1 MANERDLDRQHPDYR
16 RMLTRWIL
24 EQDYYRG
31 GYHVLKPGQHKSD
44 VWWLDQRDRPTGEDG
59 TSPRPDRAA
68 SIYEWRTGSESS
80 YLHKHPRER
89 RQSWDSRQARAW
101 HLPLF
106 RPTVNIFASAVLKT
120 GPRRDAPDWWLG
132 FLGDVDCNGTAID
145 AFVREALT
153 SALVFG
159 RYHSVVDMTTPE
171 MEVRTLRQQD
181 AAGVRPYAYHVSP
194 MDIVNWSLDE
204 NGRFRWVQI
213 REDMPDTR
221 SPGDD
226 WPRDNNQ
233 YRIWTPTDWYL
244 YRKSVNPR
252 LEWAQVASGAHPVGR
267 VPLPSVYAHRGSRT
281 ILGCESPFCDVADT
295 DRSVFNKLSLLDEL
309 LYKQTFSILAVAR
322 REGSPMA
329 DATIA
334 PDMAFVYDAEAGPP
348 SYIAPDASQV
358 LALWR
363 VISDTVGLI
372 RTQSEAG
379 RGAAAEQSAEAR
391 SAAAIGAEQG
401 DRNNVMSSLAESM
414 EAYELDLYDC
424 AARWAGKSDKP
435 VATYPRKFDLRTV
448 NQAIADLVQVKQLQV
463 GQRVLS
469 VLTAPI
475 LQQMLRETGAS
486 QDEIDSMI
494 GDLEADMEDAEES
507 AKLPVPLP
515 PTKPSAD
522 EQALRRAAGQPMKP
536 GAA

>member
-1 MANERDLDRQHPDYR
+1 MSLRWDLERDF
-16 RMLTRWIL
+16 
-24 EQDYYRG
+24 YRG
-31 GYHVLKPGQHKSD
+31 GYHVLKPGTHKSD
-44 VWWLDQRDRPTGEDG
+44 VWWLDIKDRPTGDDS
-59 TSPRPDRAA
+59 TSPRPERQA
-68 SIYEWRTGSESS
+68 SLYEWRTGSEAS

-120 GPRRDAPDWWLG
+120 GPRRESDAKWKP
-132 FLGDVDCNGTAID
+132 FLEDVDINGTAID

-153 SALVFG
+153 NALVFG
-159 RYHSVVDMTTPE
+159 RYHSIVDMTTPE
-171 MEVRTLRQQD
+171 MEVQTRQQQE
-181 AAGVRPYAYHVSP
+181 AAGVRPYSYHISP
-194 MDIVNWSLDE
+194 MDLVNWSLDE
-204 NGRFRWVQI
+204 NGRFRWIQV

-221 SPGDD
+221 APGDD
-226 WPRDNNQ
+226 WPKSNDQ
-233 YRIWTPTDWYL
+233 YRIWTPTEWFL
-244 YRKSVNPR
+244 YRKRVNPR
-252 LEWAQVASGAHPVGR
+252 LEWALVDSKPHPVGR

-281 ILGCESPFCDVADT
+281 MLGCESPFCDVADT

-329 DATIA
+329 DSAIA

-348 SYIAPDASQV
+348 SYIAPDAAQV

-414 EAYELDLYDC
+414 EAYEDDLNDC
-424 AARWAGKSDKP
+424 AARWWGRSDRPK
-435 VATYPRKFDLRTV
+435 ATYPRKFDLRSV

-475 LQQMLRETGAS
+475 LQQMLREAGAEQS
-486 QDEIDSMI
+486 EIDEMI
-494 GDLEADMEDAEES
+494 GELEGEMETAEEDAKPEPPVLEA
-507 AKLPVPLP
+507 
-515 PTKPSAD
+515 TKPSAD
-522 EQALRRAAGQPMKP
+522 EQAIRRAEA
-536 GAA
+536 